1 MINIQLLEVFE
12 QENDTHT
19 PKRRLSKMNDGPEQ
33 VNAMKIFQEL
43 ESHVVKSRDAP
54 GEEND
59 PGLLQAKEEDRKA
72 S

>member
-1 MINIQLLEVFE
+1 
-12 QENDTHT
+12 
-19 PKRRLSKMNDGPEQ
+19 MNDGPEQ

-43 ESHVVKSRDAP
+43 QNHVVKGRDAP
-54 GEEND
+54 GEEHD